1 MIFADLNLA
10 RKLEHND
17 AILCGEYARA
27 HAQIYPEA
35 AATSMQIMGGYATY
49 AGADSPITQ
58 AFGLGLSGEVSE
70 AELITLEDFYRS
82 RNASVNIELCP
93 LADAGLLKLLM
104 QRGYRITEYS
114 NALFNDLQTIPAI
127 NVEAVVR
134 IPDNYEDELWSR
146 IITLGFTEAEEPA
159 PAMMEVAATMFHT
172 KISVPFLVEIDNKP
186 AGGGAVSVHDHIAD
200 FYAQATLPAFRGRGA
215 QTALIQAGLTFA
227 ASQGCGL
234 AMATTLCGSISQRN
248 FERQGFRIAYTRT
261 KLIREWS

>member
-17 AILCGEYARA
+17 AILCTEYSRA

-35 AATSMQIMGGYATY
+35 AATSMQIMGGYATF
-49 AGADSPITQ
+49 AGVDSPLTQ

-70 AELITLEDFYRS
+70 AELDTLEDFYRS
-82 RNASVNIELCP
+82 RNAPVNIELCP
-93 LADAGLLKLLM
+93 LADTKLRQILM

-114 NALFNDLQTIPAI
+114 NALFHELKTIPVIKA
-127 NVEAVVR
+127 VAVVR
-134 IPDNYEDELWSR
+134 VPDNYEDELWSR
-146 IITLGFTEAEEPA
+146 IITLGFTEAEEADPT
-159 PAMMEVAATMFHT
+159 MMEVAVTMFHT
-172 KISVPFLVEIDNKP
+172 KISVPFLVEIDGKP

-215 QTALIQAGLTFA
+215 QSALIQAGLAFA
-227 ASQGCGL
+227 VSQGCEL
-234 AMATTLCGSISQRN
+234 AMATTMCGSISQRN

-261 KLIREWS
+261 KLLREWS